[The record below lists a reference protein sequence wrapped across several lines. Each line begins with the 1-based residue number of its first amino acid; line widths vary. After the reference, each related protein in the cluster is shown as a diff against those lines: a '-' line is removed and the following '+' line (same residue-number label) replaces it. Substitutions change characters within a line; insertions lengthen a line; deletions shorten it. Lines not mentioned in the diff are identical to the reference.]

1 MTKQKEAK
9 LLWKVQGGKKKMG
22 GERENGEI
30 EK

>member
-9 LLWKVQGGKKKMG
+9 LLWKIQGGKKMG
-22 GERENGEI
+22 GERETGEI